1 MSILEPTRIRNF
13 VGGGGGSTLRWKGD
27 APLVEVF
34 NTLCFLFVKDG
45 TNKITADLQ
54 IPTSRST
61 SKQGLVKIKAF
72 TPSTT
77 NGFLLRATTYLVN
90 QGVALDDVNYSYLS
104 TNVITVNGSPAYKTQ
119 QLVFDITDAN
129 GLVAG
134 QVVNAGATLRI
145 ELTRLTDTDTADI
158 YLAQEILEVII

>member
-1 MSILEPTRIRNF
+1 MSVAEPTRIKNL

-34 NTLCFLFVKDG
+34 NMFCYLFVKDG
-45 TNKITADLQ
+45 SNKITADLQ

-90 QGVALDDVNYSYLS
+90 QGAVPDDVTYSFLS
-104 TNVITVNGSPAYKTQ
+104 TNVITVNSAPANKTQ

-134 QVVNAGATLRI
+134 QVVNAGSTLRVEI
-145 ELTRLTDTDTADI
+145 TRLNDTDTADI
-158 YLAQEILEVII
+158 YLAQDILEVII